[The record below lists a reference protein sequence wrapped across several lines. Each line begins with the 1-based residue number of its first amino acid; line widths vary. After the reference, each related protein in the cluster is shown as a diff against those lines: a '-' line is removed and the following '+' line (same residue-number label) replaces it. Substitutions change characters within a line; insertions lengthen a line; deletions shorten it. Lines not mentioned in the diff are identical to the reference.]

1 MRTSMPQ
8 PLSLRALGWAG
19 VFLGLATTPVVAPLR
34 AQSDPEQERASLR
47 VLDGFEVQ
55 LFASEREGVRKPI
68 QIRFDPDGRLWVVGS
83 TAYPQIKPGEE
94 PDDEVVVLED
104 TNRDGRADRS
114 TVFASGLHIPTGL
127 EWGDGGVYV
136 GAATE
141 LLHLKDTDGDGRAD
155 QRRVVLRGF
164 GTGDTHQTIN
174 SFCWGPLGE
183 LMLSQGL
190 HAESRIETPWG
201 VSELRQAGV
210 WRFWPRQVR
219 LDPFWSGAMGAHNPF
234 GTVFDRWGQPFVFAG
249 NGHGIYHLTQAM
261 IPTDHFLEQRWIWNQ
276 GRKFGGADIVEN
288 SHWPA
293 AFQGEAV
300 SGGYLQNSV
309 ERFRLTPDGSS
320 FKAERLPPLIES
332 TNIAFRI
339 VDARFGPDGA
349 LYLCDWYNP
358 VIGHYQNS
366 FRDPARDKA
375 GGRIWRVTAKGRS
388 VVDWKPLGRTS
399 DEALVKALGS
409 SERWDRQMARRALA
423 DRAPSSAVDAVV
435 RWAETLTGKSESA
448 DHGRLEALGVLTEL
462 GRDTDPAAR
471 RLLLGLKAS
480 GRPEARAMAARVL
493 GEWARRGG
501 PGPERVEAVLKDL
514 GDLVRDE
521 HPRVRLEAVVACS
534 FVASPGA
541 VEVAAEVADRP
552 MDGPLDY
559 AFTQTVAQL
568 RPQWTRAYEAGS
580 LELLKKPARA
590 AAFAKADGGSG
601 SAQYAAG
608 RLRRIGEVALDAE
621 TVRQLSSLVARAG
634 GPGDLAVLL
643 QPRSFTVGV
652 DHDAPLQARRLREA
666 AASSRLRGVVPEG
679 NVAPAIAA
687 LLDSKDPGLRAAAAL
702 VAGAWRVESL
712 RDRLKALVSA
722 ESASVAER
730 VAAVEGSALLGGDG
744 VTAQLIGWA
753 GSGSPAAIRS
763 AALAALVPV
772 EARSAARLS
781 ADWMAGDAGS
791 NGVRPIAVAFL
802 RQKEALPLL
811 REALESRKPT
821 PENAAVLLEELARG
835 GRQDSEL
842 TDLLWAAAGARKRS
856 GGWTVSD
863 VPSIA
868 TAARASGNPVR
879 GGEVFRSAQLACTGC
894 HSVDGTPGKVGPVMA
909 ALGTAQS
916 LESITGAIVA
926 PQKEVKEGFM
936 ATEIVTKD
944 GTTYQGYLRGET
956 PEAMTLSDH
965 LSGQT
970 VILPKTSIEVFRQ
983 LGSLMP
989 EGLVDTLSAEEF
1001 RDLVAYLGSL
1011 GRR

>member
-1 MRTSMPQ
+1 MRNFMQ
-8 PLSLRALGWAG
+8 PLVPLRALRRVG
-19 VFLGLATTPVVAPLR
+19 VVLLVATSAAVSPLR
-34 AQSDPEQERASLR
+34 VQSDPEQERASLR

-68 QIRFDPDGRLWVVGS
+68 QLRFDPDGRLWVVGS

-94 PDDEVVVLED
+94 PDDQVVVLED

-174 SFCWGPLGE
+174 SFCWGPLGD

-261 IPTDHFLEQRWIWNQ
+261 IPTDHFVEQRWIWNQ

-309 ERFRLTPDGSS
+309 ERFRLTPEGSS

-349 LYLCDWYNP
+349 LYLCDWHNP

-366 FRDPARDKA
+366 FRDPARDKT
-375 GGRIWRVTAKGRS
+375 GGRIWRVTAKGRP
-388 VVDWKPLGRTS
+388 VVDWKPLGNASEETV
-399 DEALVKALGS
+399 VKALGS
-409 SERWDRQMARRALA
+409 SERWDRQMARRVLA
-423 DRAPSSAVDAVV
+423 DRPSSSAVGAVV
-435 RWAETLTGKSESA
+435 RWAEALTGDSEST
-448 DHGRLEALGVLTEL
+448 DHGRLEVLGVLTEL
-462 GRDTDPAAR
+462 GRVSDPAAG
-471 RLLLGLKAS
+471 RLLLALKGS
-480 GRPEARAMAARVL
+480 GRPEARAMAARFL

-501 PGPERVEAVLKDL
+501 PEPSQDLLKNL

-534 FVASPGA
+534 YIASPRS
-541 VEVAAEVADRP
+541 VEVAAEVPDRP
-552 MDGPLDY
+552 MDGPLEY
-559 AFTQTVAQL
+559 AFTQAVAQL
-568 RPQWTRAYEAGS
+568 RPQWTQAYEAGT
-580 LELLKKPARA
+580 LALLKNPARA

-643 QPRSFTVGV
+643 QPRSFTVGI
-652 DHDAPLQARRLREA
+652 DHDASLQARRLREA
-666 AASSRLRGVVPEG
+666 AASSRLRGVVPDG
-679 NVAPAIAA
+679 NLAPAVAA
-687 LLDSKDPGLRAAAAL
+687 LLDSKDPGLRSAAAL
-702 VAGAWRVESL
+702 VAGAWRVEPL
-712 RDRLKALVSA
+712 RDRLKVLASA
-722 ESASVAER
+722 ESATLPER
-730 VAAVEGSALLGGDG
+730 IAAVDGSALLGGDG
-744 VTAQLIGWA
+744 VTALLTGWA
-753 GSGSPAAIRS
+753 DPGNPAPLRS
-763 AALAALVPV
+763 AALSALVPIQG
-772 EARSAARLS
+772 RDAARLS
-781 ADWMAGDAGS
+781 ADWLVGEVDADA
-791 NGVRPIAVAFL
+791 VRPIAAAFL
-802 RQKEALPLL
+802 RQKEALSLL
-811 REALESRKPT
+811 RVALESRRPA
-821 PENAAVLLEELARG
+821 PANAVVLLEELARS
-835 GRQDSEL
+835 GRQDPDL
-842 TDLLWAAAGARKRS
+842 TALLWAVAGARKRS

-863 VPSIA
+863 VPAIA
-868 TAARASGNPVR
+868 TAARTSGNPVR
-879 GGEVFRSAQLACTGC
+879 GGEVFRSAQLACSGC
-894 HSVDGTPGKVGPVMA
+894 HSVDGAPGKVGPVLA

-916 LESITGAIVA
+916 LESIAGAIVA

-956 PEAMTLSDH
+956 PEAMTLADH

-970 VILPKTSIEVFRQ
+970 VVLPKASIEVFRQ

-989 EGLVDTLSAEEF
+989 EGLVDTLSPEDF

>member
-1 MRTSMPQ
+1 MNTVMTP
-8 PLSLRALGWAG
+8 PLSSVALCRVGM
-19 VFLGLATTPVVAPLR
+19 FLLVAAAAALIPVR

-55 LFASEREGVRKPI
+55 LFASERDGVRKPI

-94 PDDEVVVLED
+94 PDDQVVVLED

-141 LLHLKDTDGDGRAD
+141 LLHLRDTDGDGRAD

-261 IPTDHFLEQRWIWNQ
+261 VPTDHFLEQRWIWNQ
-276 GRKFGGADIVEN
+276 GRKFAGADMVEN
-288 SHWPA
+288 THWPA

-309 ERFRLTPDGSS
+309 ERFRLTSEGSS
-320 FKAERLPPLIES
+320 FKVERLPPLIES
-332 TNIAFRI
+332 TNLAFRI

-349 LYLCDWYNP
+349 LYLCDWHNP

-366 FRDPARDKA
+366 FRDPARDKT
-375 GGRIWRVTAKGRS
+375 GGRIWRVAAKGRPT
-388 VVDWKPLGRTS
+388 VDWKPLGKAS
-399 DEALVKALGS
+399 DDAVAKTLGS
-409 SERWDRQMARRALA
+409 VQRWDRQMARRALA
-423 DRAPSSAVDAVV
+423 DRSSSSTAAAVT
-435 RWAETLTGKSESA
+435 RWAEGLTGDLESV

-462 GRDTDPAAR
+462 GRGADPASR
-471 RLLLGLKAS
+471 RLLAALKTS
-480 GRPEARAMAARVL
+480 GRPEARAMAARFL
-493 GEWARRGG
+493 GEWARREG
-501 PGPERVEAVLKDL
+501 PTLSKFFLRELA
-514 GDLVRDE
+514 DLVRDD

-534 FVASPGA
+534 YVASAEA
-541 VEVAAEVADRP
+541 VDVAAEMADHP
-552 MDGPLDY
+552 IDTALEY
-559 AFTQTVAQL
+559 AFTQTVFQL
-568 RPQWTRAYEAGS
+568 RPHWIRAYEAGS
-580 LELLKKPARA
+580 LGLLKIPARS

-621 TVRQLSSLVARAG
+621 TVRQLSALVARSG
-634 GPGDLAVLL
+634 GPGDLPALL
-643 QPRSFTVGV
+643 QPKSFTVGT

-666 AASSRLRGVVPEG
+666 AASSRLRGVVPDG
-679 NVAPAIAA
+679 NVAPAITA
-687 LLDSKDPGLRAAAAL
+687 LLDANDSGLRAAAAL
-702 VAGAWRVESL
+702 VAGAWRVEAL
-712 RDRLKALVSA
+712 RDRLKVLADT
-722 ESASVAER
+722 ETASLQER

-744 VTAQLIGWA
+744 IAVLLIGWA
-753 GSGSPAAIRS
+753 GPGGPNAVRS
-763 AALAALVPV
+763 AALVALVPLQGR
-772 EARSAARLS
+772 EAARLS
-781 ADWMAGDAGS
+781 ADWFSGEADPDA
-791 NGVRPIAVAFL
+791 VRQVAAAFI

-811 REALESRKPT
+811 RAGLEARKPS
-821 PENAAVLLEELARG
+821 AASAEVLLEELARSG
-835 GRQDSEL
+835 CHDPEL
-842 TDLLWAAAGARKRS
+842 NPLLWSAVGARKRS
-856 GGWTVSD
+856 GGWTLSD

-868 TAARASGNPVR
+868 AAARASGNPVR
-879 GGEVFRSAQLACTGC
+879 GGEVFRSAQLGCTSC
-894 HSVDGTPGKVGPVMA
+894 HSVDGTPGKVGPVLA

-936 ATEIVTKD
+936 ATEIVTRD

-956 PEAMTLSDH
+956 PDAMTLADH

-970 VILPKTSIEVFRQ
+970 VVLPKSSITVFRQ

-989 EGLVDTLSAEEF
+989 EGLVEALPPDDL
-1001 RDLVAYLGSL
+1001 RDLIAYLGSL

>member
-1 MRTSMPQ
+1 MNTPMTPSRNSRTPWRSRIS
-8 PLSLRALGWAG
+8 SLL
-19 VFLGLATTPVVAPLR
+19 VATAAIATAW
-34 AQSDPEQERASLR
+34 AQSDPEQERASLK

-55 LFASEREGVRKPI
+55 LFASERDGVRKPI

-83 TAYPQIKPGEE
+83 TAYPQIQPGVE
-94 PDDEVVVLED
+94 PDDQVVVLED
-104 TNRDGRADRS
+104 ANRDGRADRS

-183 LMLSQGL
+183 LLLSQGL

-201 VSELRQAGV
+201 VSELRQAGI
-210 WRFWPRQVR
+210 WRFWLRQVR

-249 NGHGIYHLTQAM
+249 NGHGIYHLTQGM

-288 SHWPA
+288 THWPD
-293 AFQGEAV
+293 AFQGEFI

-309 ERFRLTPDGSS
+309 ERFRLTPEGSS

-332 TNIAFRI
+332 TNTAFRI

-366 FRDPARDKA
+366 FRDPARDKT
-375 GGRIWRVTAKGRS
+375 GGRIWRVTAKGRPL
-388 VVDWKPLGRTS
+388 VDWKPLGRAA
-399 DEALVKALGS
+399 DLQVVQALGS
-409 SERWDRQMARRALA
+409 GERWDRQMARRVLS
-423 DRAPSSAVDAVV
+423 DRSSTATAEIVT
-435 RWAETLTGKSESA
+435 RWTEALTGDPERV
-448 DHGRLEALGVLTEL
+448 DHGRLEALGVLTEQ
-462 GRDTDPAAR
+462 GRSADPAAR
-471 RLLLGLKAS
+471 RLLGELKTS
-480 GRPEARAMAARVL
+480 KLPEARAMAARFL
-493 GEWARRGG
+493 GEWARREGS
-501 PGPERVEAVLKDL
+501 ASSFAFLKDL
-514 GDLVRDE
+514 GDLVRDD

-534 FVASPGA
+534 YVAGA
-541 VEVAAEVADRP
+541 EAVDVAAEVADKP
-552 MDGPLDY
+552 MDGPLEY
-559 AFTQTVAQL
+559 AFTQVVARL
-568 RPQWTRAYEAGS
+568 RPHWTRAHEGGS
-580 LELLKKPARA
+580 LALLKVPARA

-601 SAQYAAG
+601 STQYAAG

-621 TVRQLSSLVARAG
+621 TVRNLSALVARAG
-634 GPGDLAVLL
+634 GPEDLPVLL
-643 QPRSFTVGV
+643 QTRSFTVGT

-666 AASSRLRGVVPEG
+666 GVSSRLRGVVPKG
-679 NVAPAIAA
+679 DVAPAVTA
-687 LLDSKDPGLRAAAAL
+687 LLDSDDPGLRAAAAY
-702 VAGAWRVESL
+702 VAGAWRVEAL
-712 RDRLKALVSA
+712 RNRLKSRVDQDSA
-722 ESASVAER
+722 YLPER
-730 VAAVEGSALLGGDG
+730 VAAVEGWALLGGEG
-744 VTAQLIGWA
+744 VVAPLLGWA
-753 GSGSPAAIRS
+753 EPGHTVPVRAA
-763 AALAALVPV
+763 AMVALVPIRTP
-772 EARSAARLS
+772 EAARL
-781 ADWMAGDAGS
+781 AAEAFGGDWNPEA
-791 NGVRPIAVAFL
+791 VRQVTAAFL
-802 RQKEALPLL
+802 RQQDALPLL
-811 REALESRKPT
+811 RQALESRKPS
-821 PENAAVLLEELARG
+821 PASAEIVLEELARG
-835 GRQDSEL
+835 GRHDAGL
-842 TDLLWAAAGARKRS
+842 DTVLRAALGARKKT
-856 GGWTVSD
+856 GGWTLSD
-863 VPSIA
+863 VPGV
-868 TAARASGNPVR
+868 TAAARTSGNATR
-879 GGEVFRSAQLACTGC
+879 GGEVFRSPQLACTTC
-894 HSVDGTPGKVGPVMA
+894 HSVDGTPGKVGPVLA

-916 LESITGAIVA
+916 LESILGAIVS

-936 ATEIVTKD
+936 ASEIVTRD

-956 PEAMTLSDH
+956 PDAMTLADH

-970 VILPKTSIEVFRQ
+970 VILPKASIATFRQ

-989 EGLVDTLSAEEF
+989 EGLVDGLSPEDL